1 MPPGSIGIGST
12 RRQLIQGVS
21 IALGVL
27 SLVVLIL
34 RFVSKHCVQRRVS
47 IDDWFM
53 LGAWEPAFALIKVSV
68 LLYYQRLFR
77 DYKTLK
83 RLSWCI
89 MFVIVVG
96 AFVLTMLVV
105 FQCRPFHIVLI
116 AHNQRI
122 NPGHWKCL
130 DVVRLVYAAAPLQI
144 ITDFAVILLPMPI
157 LSGLQL
163 PRKQKAMLMLIFGA
177 GGFVAVLQVIR
188 AYYFQIA
195 SQAPDFA
202 WPDTISFLWAEIT
215 VFVGVLAASTPMLKP
230 LIRYLPWR
238 CGCMMDGYKSVGPD
252 ASEDT
257 RRVRR
262 ASTQPVLHDIQY
274 AGPDRME
281 VMPEMQEVLA
291 MPPTAFGASN
301 TSTISSFAGSGI
313 SSGIS
318 SVTRP
323 ERAELAVDV
332 LRSMQEEDEEDM
344 NPHNRGSVGSLGD
357 STTVQDSAPPPLRD
371 EEKRWLETHPGT
383 KVWPLLMLMGG
394 PFFMWGMSHGLINV
408 MFKKFEAIRGM
419 DEHEAIGMTVAYWGM
434 YAVTPLTW
442 GGYLLRHYGFRMTL
456 AIGLFI
462 YSVGCM
468 CYWPSAAQHSY
479 PGIVVSVTVVGV
491 GCSTME
497 VAANPFV
504 ALYGPPEYAEIRLNI
519 LQGVQAIGGLVPLLI
534 QTPLFYASKDS
545 LSWYILRDIQ
555 WTFLACSFAAFLLA
569 GIFCCIHLPEF
580 RDPVPEF
587 RQSSKRLFATN
598 FAPAFILALFTLM
611 LYVGSQ
617 EIFAYFD
624 RNMLVDGLQ
633 NSNTNGLAFKK
644 IGWAMLTFGRFLSA
658 FLLCFIRPS
667 FLLLVFTLGLVVT
680 AAVTMTTHIQ
690 LANAAF
696 MLNQFFQ
703 STIWPTIFCLALRGT
718 GKDVVTASSYLVAMT
733 VGAVFL
739 SPSFNGICDIRGPKI
754 AVGLTVATFSVMVA
768 YPVVLALSGRERE
781 RVRRK
786 PVVVVREKRA
796 SGVGSFSHVERVGSG
811 STLENGG
818 REVWQ

>member
-1 MPPGSIGIGST
+1 MQQS
-12 RRQLIQGVS
+12 
-21 IALGVL
+21 
-27 SLVVLIL
+27 
-34 RFVSKHCVQRRVS
+34 RFVYTLVY
-47 IDDWFM
+47 
-53 LGAWEPAFALIKVSV
+53 EPAFALIKVSV

-96 AFVLTMLVV
+96 AFVLTMLVL
-105 FQCRPFHIVLI
+105 FQCHPFHIVLV
-116 AHNQRI
+116 AHQQRI

-163 PRKQKAMLMLIFGA
+163 PRKQKATLMLIFGA
-177 GGFVAVLQVIR
+177 GGFVAVLQVVR

-195 SQAPDFA
+195 SQAPNFA
-202 WPDTISFLWAEIT
+202 WPDAISFLWAEIT

-238 CGCMMDGYKSVGPD
+238 CGCIMDGYKSVGPN
-252 ASEDT
+252 ASDEN
-257 RRVRR
+257 RGVRR
-262 ASTQPVLHDIQY
+262 TSRQPVLDDIQY

-281 VMPEMQEVLA
+281 VIPEMQQVLA
-291 MPPTAFGASN
+291 MPPTAFGITN
-301 TSTISSFAGSGI
+301 TSHTSSFTGSGI

-318 SVTRP
+318 SVMRP

-332 LRSMQEEDEEDM
+332 LRTMQEELIKDA
-344 NPHNRGSVGSLGD
+344 VL
-357 STTVQDSAPPPLRD
+357 
-371 EEKRWLETHPGT
+371 
-383 KVWPLLMLMGG
+383 
-394 PFFMWGMSHGLINV
+394 WGMTHGLINV
-408 MFKKFEAIRGM
+408 MFKQFEAINGTNQ
-419 DEHEAIGMTVAYWGM
+419 HEAIGMTVAYWGM
-434 YAVTPLTW
+434 YAVTPLTS

-479 PGIVVSVTVVGV
+479 PGIVISVAVVGV

-504 ALYGPPEYAEIRLNI
+504 ALYGPSEYAEIRLNI
-519 LQGVQAIGGLVPLLI
+519 LQGVQAIGGLIPIVV
-534 QTPLFYASKDS
+534 QTPLFYAPADS
-545 LSWYILRDIQ
+545 LTWDVLKDVQ
-555 WTFLACSFAAFLLA
+555 WTFLACSFAAFILA

-587 RQSSKRLFATN
+587 RQSSKRLFTTN
-598 FAPAFILALFTLM
+598 LAPAFTLALFTLM

-617 EIFAYFD
+617 EIIAYFG
-624 RNMLVDGLQ
+624 RSILVDGLK
-633 NSNTNGLAFKK
+633 NSNATGVAFKK
-644 IGWAMLTFGRFLSA
+644 IGWAILGFGRFFSA

-667 FLLLVFTLGLVVT
+667 FLLLVFTIGLVIT
-680 AAVTMTTHIQ
+680 AAITMSAHIP
-690 LANAAF
+690 LSSATF

-733 VGAVFL
+733 IGAAFL
-739 SPSFNGICDIRGPKI
+739 PPSFHGICDSRGPQI
-754 AVGLTVATFSVMVA
+754 AVGLTVATFSAMVA
-768 YPVVLALSGRERE
+768 YPVLLTLSSQERE
-781 RVRRK
+781 RVKRK
-786 PVVVVREKRA
+786 PVVVFKEKRE
-796 SGVGSFSHVERVGSG
+796 SGVSCFSHVERVGSE

-818 REVWQ
+818 